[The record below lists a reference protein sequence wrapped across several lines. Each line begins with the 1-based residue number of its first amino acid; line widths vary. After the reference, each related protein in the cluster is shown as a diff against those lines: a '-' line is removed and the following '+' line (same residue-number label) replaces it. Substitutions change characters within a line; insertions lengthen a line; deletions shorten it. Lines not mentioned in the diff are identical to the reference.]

1 METINDRMQH
11 IADVFFGGNKAAFAK
26 AIGIVPTSI
35 TNYIGKQRASK
46 PSSDLL
52 GKIVNSLDVDAMWLL
67 TGKGDLKRKHIDDGL
82 LLQNADTDYEVNMLK
97 KEIERLRDL
106 LNAKNSTSTK
116 VVVEFDVTPDE
127 FVKMGLKDKIVQV
140 LDKK

>member
-1 METINDRMQH
+1 METINDRMQQ
-11 IADVFFGGNKAAFAK
+11 IADVYYGGNKAAFAK
-26 AIGIVPTSI
+26 AIGIAPTSI

-52 GKIVNSLDVDAMWLL
+52 EKIVNSLDVDAMWLL
-67 TGKGDLKRKHIDDGL
+67 TGKGDLKRKQIEDGL
-82 LLQNADTDYEVNMLK
+82 LFPKEDINNEVNILK
-97 KEIERLRDL
+97 EEIARLRDL
-106 LNAKNSTSTK
+106 LNAKNSTPTK

-127 FVKMGLKDKIVQV
+127 FIKMGLKDKIVQV

>member
-1 METINDRMQH
+1 MQQ

-26 AIGIVPTSI
+26 AIGIAPTSI

-52 GKIVNSLDVDAMWLL
+52 EKIVNSLEVDAMWLL
-67 TGKGDLKRKHIDDGL
+67 TGKGNLKRKHIDDDIPFL
-82 LLQNADTDYEVNMLK
+82 KADTDNEVNILK
-97 KEIERLRDL
+97 KEIARLRDL
-106 LNAKNSTSTK
+106 LNAKNSTPTK

-127 FVKMGLKDKIVQV
+127 FIKMGLKDKIVQV